1 MYSGG
6 GSAAGG
12 GSASSS
18 SGGGSASTAS
28 GSAAD
33 DPMQP
38 ITTLVWVSHAFIPS
52 STGSSLSPNSNKYL
66 TVTAF
71 DRTNYTGFDPV
82 IGMNRIY
89 MNPTK
94 MIDVLSL
101 ATGYPGAAIRSDD
114 IGAIISL
121 FRQPDIARYTVDNM
135 VTAFPPLTV
144 PFSGVRISQLF
155 DVYNGHDVLYRSDY
169 ATSES
174 ITAVTLSS
182 YDIAST
188 PRILNYQLQC
198 VKSEEHEDLRLV
210 SGLYV
215 ITSQGE
221 STSPERL
228 NYLQLAGEVKDK
240 PQFDINIEVF
250 KELESIHVPART
262 LTIDQLLPVFSS
274 LCAKRGIKKY
284 NLAIV
289 GCGGLYFP
297 SGPSGKGQNEELAE
311 KTRKEL
317 TSAASMSTD
326 KPGPRVILY
335 RTGELLSTLLTTAQ
349 RRVADADASTKGGGG
364 AGHAGGA
371 RKTIKRR
378 RKYRRST
385 NRTKKFANRCHIVR
399 NRRSAPRRRTQI

>member
-1 MYSGG
+1 MSSGGAGAASGG
-6 GSAAGG
+6 GAPA
-12 GSASSS
+12 
-18 SGGGSASTAS
+18 SGGG
-28 GSAAD
+28 AAD

-66 TVTAF
+66 TVSVF

-89 MNPTK
+89 KNPTK

-114 IGAIISL
+114 IGDIIRL
-121 FRQPDIARYTVDNM
+121 FGQPDIARYTVEEM
-135 VTAFPPLTV
+135 VSAFPPLTV
-144 PFSGVRISQLF
+144 PLTGVRISQLF
-155 DVYNGHDVLYRSDY
+155 DVYNGHDVLYRSEY
-169 ATSES
+169 ETSES

-198 VKSEEHEDLRLV
+198 VKSEEPEDLRLV

-215 ITSQGE
+215 ITSLGGG
-221 STSPERL
+221 TSIEQL
-228 NYLQLAGEVKDK
+228 NYMQLADEVKDK

-250 KELESIHVPART
+250 EELNSIHIPART

-297 SGPSGKGQNEELAE
+297 SGPSGKGQNEELAK

-317 TSAASMSTD
+317 TSTASMSID
-326 KPGPRVILY
+326 KPGPYVIPY
-335 RTGELLSTLLTTAQ
+335 KTGELLSKLLTTAQ
-349 RRVADADASTKGGGG
+349 RRIADADASTKGGGG
-364 AGHAGGA
+364 AGHAGGG

-378 RKYRRST
+378 GKHRRST
-385 NRTKKFANRCHIVR
+385 KRTKKFANRRHIVR

>member
-1 MYSGG
+1 MISGG
-6 GSAAGG
+6 GSAAPAAGG
-12 GSASSS
+12 GSASSA
-18 SGGGSASTAS
+18 SGG
-28 GSAAD
+28 AAD

-121 FRQPDIARYTVDNM
+121 FGQPDVARYTVDNM

-144 PFSGVRISQLF
+144 PLTGVRISQLF
-155 DVYNGHDVLYRSDY
+155 DVYNGHDVLYRSEY

-198 VKSEEHEDLRLV
+198 VKSEEPEDLRLV

-221 STSPERL
+221 STSIERL
-228 NYLQLAGEVKDK
+228 NYLQLAGEVKEK

-250 KELESIHVPART
+250 KELESIHIPART

-297 SGPSGKGQNEELAE
+297 SGPSGKGPNEELAE

-317 TSAASMSTD
+317 TSTASTSTY
-326 KPGPRVILY
+326 KGPRVILY

-378 RKYRRST
+378 GKYRRST
-385 NRTKKFANRCHIVR
+385 KRTKKFANRRNMIR